1 MKKTGKALT
10 IVSVVFLAAIL
21 AYVAVYLVSSL
32 NDGYQTSAAVDYT
45 VRDTVSV
52 YGMVVRDE
60 EVLKTGY
67 QTVYVEAE
75 EGKRVSGGGVIG
87 AVYST
92 DEDLRRAERLRDV
105 TEQIESLEALESGG
119 SPDTQKLES
128 GIKSEILALRR
139 AVQARELDEVDGRSL
154 SIATLLF
161 SSASDAQ
168 GVSAQLNSLRSEAA
182 TLQSS
187 VSRVSATVTA
197 PSSGL
202 YSSALD
208 GFEDLKPA
216 DVAGISASD
225 LKKLIGE
232 RREAPE
238 KAIGKLVY
246 GSNWY
251 YASVMSAESARRFEK
266 GDRVTMIFG
275 RYYSEVLQMQVVS
288 VSVPENG
295 EAAVVFACEEAMADT
310 LTMRVQSAEIILGE
324 DHGIRVSK
332 RAIRMDEDGTIF
344 VYVQTG
350 IQVEKKTVEILFDVG
365 DYYVVR
371 GPKLHAGD
379 ELIVSGKDLYPG
391 KVVN

>member
-1 MKKTGKALT
+1 MKKTGRALK

-21 AYVAVYLVSSL
+21 AYVAVYLISSL
-32 NDGYQTSAAVDYT
+32 NNGYQTSTAVDYT
-45 VRDTVSV
+45 VRDTISV

-60 EVLKTGY
+60 EILETGY
-67 QTVYVEAE
+67 RSVYVEAE
-75 EGKRVSGGGVIG
+75 EGRRVSGGGEIG

-92 DEDLRRAERLRDV
+92 DEDLHRAERLRAV

-128 GIKSEILALRR
+128 GIKSEILSLRQ
-139 AVQARELDEVDGRSL
+139 AVQGRELDDVNGHRLNIE
-154 SIATLLF
+154 TLLF

-168 GVSAQLNSLRSEAA
+168 GISSQLSSLRNEQL
-182 TLQSS
+182 TLLSS
-187 VSRVSATVTA
+187 LSRVAATVTA
-197 PSSGL
+197 PASGL

-208 GFEDLKPA
+208 GFEDLRPA
-216 DVAGISASD
+216 DVESISASE
-225 LKKLIGE
+225 LKKLIGSS
-232 RREAPE
+232 REASE

-246 GSNWY
+246 GSRWY
-251 YASVMSAESARRFEK
+251 YAAVVNAESARRLAK
-266 GDRVTMIFG
+266 GDVVTMIFG
-275 RYYSEVLQMQVVS
+275 RYYSELLRMRVVN

-295 EAAVVFACEEAMADT
+295 EAAVVFSCEEAMADT
-310 LTMRVQSAEIILGE
+310 LSMRVQSAEIILGE
-324 DHGIRVSK
+324 DHGIRVPK
-332 RAIRMDEDGTIF
+332 RAIRMDEDGGIF

-365 DYYVVR
+365 EFYVVR

-379 ELIVSGKDLYPG
+379 ELIVSGKDLYAG